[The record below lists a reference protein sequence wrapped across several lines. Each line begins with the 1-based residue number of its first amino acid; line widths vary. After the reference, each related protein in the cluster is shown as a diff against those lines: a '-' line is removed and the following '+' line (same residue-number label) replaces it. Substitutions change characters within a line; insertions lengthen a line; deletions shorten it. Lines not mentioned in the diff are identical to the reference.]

1 LTSSPAIPRGSFVPR
16 FPIIYKGCQELIS
29 ATWQEMD
36 ANLGLCRFAYVE
48 FAEPSFVAH
57 ALVLNESL
65 FRGRN
70 LKVGQAPF
78 PSSLLSADHLLT
90 GCAKTHESSW
100 YVKPRPRPRCSE
112 RWWPWLRRRTWRLS
126 TSRWLSWWL
135 QRKPWSRLHAILEPD
150 GHSGGDFRAFELLA
164 GGWRTG
170 KRTIVRGHCDDFT
183 KSTGNELLMRRL
195 LDLALVLVNL

>member
-1 LTSSPAIPRGSFVPR
+1 MG
-16 FPIIYKGCQELIS
+16 
-29 ATWQEMD
+29 

-70 LKVGQAPF
+70 LKVGQAAF
-78 PSSLLSADHLLT
+78 PSFLHSADGLLT

-100 YVKPRPRPRCSE
+100 YVKPRSRPRCSE
-112 RWWPWLRRRTWRLS
+112 RWWPWLRWWTWRLS

-135 QRKPWSRLHAILEPD
+135 QRKPWSRFHAILD
-150 GHSGGDFRAFELLA
+150 GHEGGGFRAFELLR
-164 GGWRTG
+164 GGRRIG

-183 KSTGNELLMRRL
+183 KSAGNELLMRR

>member
-1 LTSSPAIPRGSFVPR
+1 
-16 FPIIYKGCQELIS
+16 
-29 ATWQEMD
+29 MD

-78 PSSLLSADHLLT
+78 ASSLLSADHILT

-112 RWWPWLRRRTWRLS
+112 RWWPWLRRRTWRVS

-135 QRKPWSRLHAILEPD
+135 QGKPWSRLHTILEPD
-150 GHSGGDFRAFELLA
+150 GHSGGDYRAFELLA
-164 GGWRTG
+164 GGWRIG
-170 KRTIVRGHCDDFT
+170 KRTIVRGHCDDLT